1 MSAEQGLPFEAT
13 TLAVLRQARERR
25 AAARRRMLPVVLAV
39 LAVVVVASA
48 REKPGIGLTGGSLGL
63 TLALIGYAAGIVG
76 LRGTLLVRQASAPVY
91 GSVLGLLLVSS
102 AVLIWVQPTGP
113 GLGGC
118 VIAIAVAMAAG
129 VLPAR
134 PGIASLLLVMCFAVL
149 VLSGVIGLHGHQTT
163 WSGLAVNLVPVGAVF
178 LLALVMWRLRDKEEQ
193 SARLLRQIEE
203 TRGAELRAAAL
214 AERQRLARDMHD
226 VLAHSLSGL
235 VLQLEA
241 ARLFAS
247 SNQVDVQLTETLDR
261 AHQLARSGLDEA
273 RRAIGMLRDDRLPGP
288 GMLPALAET
297 FETDTG
303 VPCRLTVTG
312 EARELG
318 SAVKLALYRVTQ
330 EALTNVRKHAHP
342 DRVGIRLDYEEDE
355 VGLSVEDFTAEAP
368 GKPEGSESGPGGD
381 LAGDQ
386 STGGYG
392 LTGMRERAEL
402 LGGTLS
408 AGKSDHGFLIRLRMP
423 A

>member
-1 MSAEQGLPFEAT
+1 VSAQQDLPLEVT
-13 TLAVLRQARERR
+13 TLTVVRQARERR

-63 TLALIGYAAGIVG
+63 TLALVGYTAGIVG
-76 LRGTLLVRQASAPVY
+76 LRGTLLVRRASAPAY

-102 AVLIWVQPTGP
+102 GVLIWVQPTGP

-129 VLPAR
+129 VLPA
-134 PGIASLLLVMCFAVL
+134 PLGIASLLSVMCFAIL
-149 VLSGVIGLHGHQTT
+149 VLSGVIGLHGHQLT

-241 ARLFAS
+241 ARLLAS
-247 SNQVDVQLTETLDR
+247 SSQVDARLAETLDR

-273 RRAIGMLRDDRLPGP
+273 RRAIGMLRDEELPGP
-288 GMLPALAET
+288 GLLSSLAAA

-303 VPCRLTVTG
+303 VPCRFTVTG

-318 SAVKLALYRVTQ
+318 SAVNLALYRVTQ

-342 DRVGIRLDYEEDE
+342 VRVAIRLEYEEGE
-355 VGLSVEDFTAEAP
+355 VGLSVADFTAEAP
-368 GKPEGSESGPGGD
+368 GEPGSGRSGPGED
-381 LAGDQ
+381 LAWDPD
-386 STGGYG
+386 TGGYG

-408 AGKSDHGFLIRLRMP
+408 AGKSDHGFLIRLRVP